1 MSKHMIVFVL
11 VIFIGGGSPIY
22 SNEPHDMEVKALIE
36 KVKSAPASQRRVEMN
51 ALKMKL
57 RSMNRESRRAVM
69 MDLKKSFSKNKGM
82 PMKNKMGE
90 NCKIKNKSKKLEYIK
105 NKMQEKLKGDQQGQP
120 KHKNRP
126 HKKHLP
132 KS

>member
-1 MSKHMIVFVL
+1 MYRYIL
-11 VIFIGGGSPIY
+11 ILILFIGRGTIVY
-22 SNEPHDMEVKALIE
+22 SDEPHDTEIKNLIE

-69 MDLKKSFSKNKGM
+69 MDLKKSFSKNKGLHLQ
-82 PMKNKMGE
+82 NKAGQ
-90 NCKIKNKSKKLEYIK
+90 NCKNKSQKIENPANKIHNKLP
-105 NKMQEKLKGDQQGQP
+105 QEKQKEHG

-126 HKKHLP
+126 NKQHSP